1 MSSSIKIE
9 AIKTAKA
16 PQTIGPYSQGIMFQN
31 LVFCSGQIPLDPNT
45 GELVKGDV
53 QTQTHQVI
61 KNIKSILEAAETDLD
76 HVVKTTVFLT
86 NLQHFNDMNGIYGEY
101 FNKIFPARST
111 VQVAALP
118 RGAMVEIE
126 AIAVIPKK

>member
-16 PQTIGPYSQGIMFQN
+16 PQTIGPYSQGIMVQN

-86 NLQHFNDMNGIYGEY
+86 NLQHFNDMNGIYAEY
-101 FNKIFPARST
+101 FNKTFPARST

>member
-1 MSSSIKIE
+1 MNTFIDVE

-16 PQTIGPYSQGIMFQN
+16 PRAIGPYSQAVRLQN

-45 GELVKGDV
+45 GELVSEEIKD
-53 QTQTHQVI
+53 QTHQVF
-61 KNIKSILEAAETDLD
+61 KNLKSVLEAARTDLN

-86 NLQHFNDMNGIYGEY
+86 NLQNFNEMNEVYGEY
-101 FNKIFPARST
+101 FQGICPARST

-118 RGAMVEIE
+118 RRAMVEIE
-126 AIAVIPKK
+126 AIAVIPER